1 MNIFALKSFCS
12 HFYFQQHQ
20 ILQLV
25 PSVHCL
31 FDLNSLISTRSS
43 ETRYIQHFKMS
54 GTEVSAV
61 HRAFSNLLTTLTPEQ
76 VQRFMEEVNA
86 SATVAAR
93 APASD
98 PTQGAEVLPSKASPA
113 AMGAPE
119 PTETMTRP
127 ASRRRS
133 RENAK
138 LRPLN
143 SFIAFRSM

>member
-1 MNIFALKSFCS
+1 
-12 HFYFQQHQ
+12 
-20 ILQLV
+20 
-25 PSVHCL
+25 
-31 FDLNSLISTRSS
+31 
-43 ETRYIQHFKMS
+43 MS

-76 VQRFMEEVNA
+76 VQKFMEEVNA
-86 SATVAAR
+86 SAAVAAR

-98 PTQGAEVLPSKASPA
+98 PTQGTEVLSSKASSA

-119 PTETMTRP
+119 PTEAMTRP
-127 ASRRRS
+127 VSRKRS